1 MIQRETNRLLL
12 QFEQLLREVNR
23 EVINSEIEDLSLDKL
38 RPFIQI
44 VAKCR
49 GAYLKRLFDLSAD
62 HDKNKTLPSE
72 KEMAELKTLR
82 ERFLDLADG
91 AKPIEISIQRGY
103 LDLK

>member
-38 RPFIQI
+38 RPFIHM

-49 GAYLKRLFDLSAD
+49 GAYLKSLFDLSVV
-62 HDKNKTLPSE
+62 HSTTKTLPSE
-72 KEMAELKTLR
+72 EEMAELKVLR

-91 AKPIEISIQRGY
+91 AKSIEISIQRGY